1 MDRVKSDV
9 QIICA
14 PGSRL
19 DESEDR
25 KGWREIVEAAKAL
38 NGL

>member
-1 MDRVKSDV
+1 MDIIKSDL
-9 QIICA
+9 QNCA

-19 DESEDR
+19 EESEDR
-25 KGWREIVEAAKAL
+25 KRWQEIVEAAKAL